1 MSRRRRVEEF
11 EFLPATVVA
20 VLARMDALSAAH
32 DGWINVLPGV
42 PEEEVDA
49 PSGGVF
55 SALFGTAQAPVSMC
69 TWIPSAAG
77 RRGASEETV
86 GVLHPRG
93 RVVVRQLETLGVPL
107 PGGWRVRQDHGRR
120 GLVVHP
126 PPETPH
132 AVVLDWMLRAGAALA
147 IVPLT
152 GTWQARVFL
161 PR

>member
-1 MSRRRRVEEF
+1 MRGRRSVEEL
-11 EFLPATVVA
+11 EFRLPTAVA

-32 DGWINVLPGV
+32 DGWINLLPGV
-42 PEEEVDA
+42 PEEEVEA
-49 PSGGVF
+49 PSIGVF

-69 TWIPSAAG
+69 TWMPSTRG
-77 RRGASEETV
+77 RRGSPEETV

-93 RVVVRQLETLGVPL
+93 RFVVRQLETLGVSV
-107 PGGWRVRQDHGRR
+107 PGEWRVRQDHGRR
-120 GLVVHP
+120 GLIVHP
-126 PPETPH
+126 PTGTSH
-132 AVVLDWMLRAGAALA
+132 SAVLDWMLRAGVALA